1 MGWSR
6 GLLGSC
12 VLLTAGW
19 FIFVLVSAYNGW
31 PSEREY
37 VTLSEYVQECATF
50 AFLPPAILIAFGYC
64 ILRAGQ
70 RVEHDSSGGNAV
82 VLLTIALG
90 GIMLFGFSG
99 VTHAGERRASVET
112 HAETSEN
119 AKARYYRSK
128 RPLELNIYA
137 PRRRVGG
144 YSYRASDV
152 VNTYGS
158 SPPPWADIK
167 QTPSGPFDSGF
178 FFDSGIGPH
187 GGNSP
192 YLH

>member
-1 MGWSR
+1 MDWSR
-6 GLLGSC
+6 VLLGSC

-19 FIFVLVSAYNGW
+19 VIFVLVGAYSDW

-37 VTLSEYVQECATF
+37 VTLSEYVQECAIF

-64 ILRAGQ
+64 TLRAGQ
-70 RVEHDSSGGNAV
+70 RVQHDSSGGNAV

-90 GIMLFGFSG
+90 AIMLLGLSG
-99 VTHAGERRASVET
+99 VTNAGERRTSVEPY
-112 HAETSEN
+112 AETAAN
-119 AKARYYRSK
+119 AKTRYYRRK
-128 RPLELNIYA
+128 RPLQVNIYG

-144 YSYRASDV
+144 YSYGAADV
-152 VNTYGS
+152 INTYGS
-158 SPPPWADIK
+158 SPPPWADIR

-178 FFDSGIGPH
+178 FFDSGMGPR

-192 YLH
+192 YL